1 MSAPRQAHRYFFK
14 LYALDTMP
22 DLKPGLTKKD
32 LLKAMDGH
40 VIAEAQMMGTYQRK

>member
-14 LYALDTMP
+14 LYALDTMSE
-22 DLKPGLTKKD
+22 LKPGLTKKN